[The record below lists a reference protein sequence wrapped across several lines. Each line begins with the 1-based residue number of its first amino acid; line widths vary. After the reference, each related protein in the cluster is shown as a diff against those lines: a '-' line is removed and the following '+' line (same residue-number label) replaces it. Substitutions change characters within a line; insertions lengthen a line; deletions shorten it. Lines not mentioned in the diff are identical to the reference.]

1 VERELPKQT
10 IVETPKEV
18 TSHDPNPEFPP
29 EEA

>member
-1 VERELPKQT
+1 MKKRKKSK